1 MLPEIILTQKLIV
14 LLLLLGAHRLS
25 AIKLFSINMVLID
38 LLVNFLPTE
47 VLRYFRKGKR
57 LDKFEHR
64 WCEDKTLCVIACLGI
79 YF

>member
-64 WCEDKTLCVIACLGI
+64 WCEDKTLCVIVCLGI